1 MFSKSLLAQSRTLTA
16 SLKARNSLSSVVLS
30 RHVSSGKLSMPLQ
43 WQRSL
48 STSLALRNDESRY
61 EERGSRYEERGSR
74 FEERGSKPRGFRR
87 PVVPSGTLY
96 IGNLP
101 YSITEEEL
109 RQSFM
114 EFGEIVRLSLGV
126 FLRAASKY
134 LREVLTGRT
143 RCRDHAR
150 GYEPGVRPHSIFQR
164 GRGE

>member
-61 EERGSRYEERGSR
+61 EERGSRYEERGS
-74 FEERGSKPRGFRR
+74 KPRGFRR

-114 EFGEIVRLSLGV
+114 EFGEIVRVSLGV
-126 FLRAASKY
+126 FLRASSKY
-134 LREVLTGRT
+134 LREILMGRA

-150 GYEPGVRPHSIFQR
+150 GYEPGVRAHSIFQR